1 MTFKTVRLD
10 VPHNREDFSCGKY
23 PLDSY
28 LKKQVNQDI
37 KRKLSAC
44 FVLEGDNHVIKG
56 YYTLSNDSVP
66 LAIIPEEIKKKMP
79 ASYTNLPTTLL
90 GRLAVDTRYHGQGLG
105 ELLLIDALQRCYLLS
120 EEIGSMAVIVDPL
133 DDGASAFY
141 EQYGFILLDIGRMF
155 LPMKTVAG
163 LFKS

>member
-10 VPHNREDFSCGKY
+10 APHNREDFSCGKD

-44 FVLEGDNHVIKG
+44 FVLEGDNHAIKG
-56 YYTLSNDSVP
+56 YYTLSNDNVP
-66 LAIIPEEIKKKMP
+66 LAIVPEEIKKKMP
-79 ASYTNLPTTLL
+79 VSYTNLPTTLL
-90 GRLAVDTRYHGQGLG
+90 GRLAVDTRYHGQEFG
-105 ELLLIDALQRCYLLS
+105 ELLLMDALHRCYLLS

-133 DDGASAFY
+133 DAGAVAFY
-141 EQYGFILLDIGRMF
+141 EQYGFIVLDSRRMF